1 MAMYEQIFGL
11 YGLTIAQILLT
22 RSDLADRRRY
32 LNSRNTLT
40 ALLDHH
46 IVPIVNENDTVAT
59 EEIRVG
65 DNDNLS
71 ALVANLIDAD
81 LLVLLTDQAGLYT
94 ADPTQD
100 PTAQL
105 VPDVTE
111 PDIPSSLW
119 QAAGGTANGLGTGG
133 MLTKLQAADLARRS
147 GTTVVIAN
155 GGEPNVLNRLV
166 SGEKLGTW
174 FQPVVTSIESRKRYI
189 LAGGQSTGHMRVDD
203 GAQQALQHGRSLL
216 PVGVTDVGG
225 DFDRGD
231 TIQVINSGG
240 REIARGL
247 TNYNSI
253 DLGRLRGRQSVEIE
267 AILGYTYG
275 DEVIHRND
283 LVLL

>member
-1 MAMYEQIFGL
+1 MALYEQIFGL
-11 YGLTIAQILLT
+11 YGLTIAQVLLT

-40 ALLDHH
+40 ALLDHGL
-46 IVPIVNENDTVAT
+46 IPIVNENDTVAT

-81 LLVLLTDQAGLYT
+81 LLVLLTDKAGLYT
-94 ADPTQD
+94 ADPAQD

-105 VPDVTE
+105 VPDVTD
-111 PDIPSSLW
+111 PDIPPALW
-119 QAAGGTANGLGTGG
+119 RAAGGTANGLGTGG
-133 MLTKLQAADLARRS
+133 MLTRRS
-147 GTTVVIAN
+147 GTAVVIAS
-155 GGEPNVLNRLV
+155 GGEPNVLTRLV

-189 LAGGQSTGHMRVDD
+189 LAGGQATGRLRVDD
-203 GAQQALQHGRSLL
+203 GALHALQHGRSLL
-216 PVGVTDVGG
+216 PVGVTAVEG

-231 TIQVINSGG
+231 TIQVMNSNG

-247 TNYNSI
+247 TNYNAI
-253 DLGRLRGRQSVEIE
+253 DLGRLCGRQSVEIE

-283 LVLL
+283 LIVL